1 MSIITRKLVVVGDT
15 GCGKTS
21 LLHAF
26 AQGSPAS
33 GELPTLLD
41 LHEVASPIPGSQS
54 QFALWDTSNRGE
66 YRKLRDISYRLC
78 DVLLICFSIDSPQSL
93 RNVQTQW
100 GPEAQR
106 FCGDKPAI
114 LIGCKKD
121 LRREQNPKA
130 SNKFLQLMTKLVG
143 REEDPRSDEKPTTSD
158 ALSQTATEQ
167 VTRKEATKV
176 CRQIGVSEYLECSAT
191 TLEGVQQVLEAAARA
206 VTHYKTG

>member
-21 LLHAF
+21 LLLAF
-26 AQGSPAS
+26 TQGSPAS
-33 GELPTLLD
+33 GEIPTLLD
-41 LHEVASPIPGSQS
+41 LHEVASPIPGSQT

-66 YRKLRDISYRLC
+66 YSKLREISYQLC
-78 DVLLICFSIDSPQSL
+78 DVLFICFSIDSPQSL

-100 GPEAQR
+100 APKAQH
-106 FCGDKPAI
+106 FCGDKPII

-130 SNKFLQLMTKLVG
+130 SNSFLQLMTKLVG
-143 REEDPRSDEKPTTSD
+143 REKDLRSDEKPKTSE
-158 ALSQTATEQ
+158 ALSQVATEQ
-167 VTRKEATKV
+167 VTRKQATKA
-176 CRQIGVSEYLECSAT
+176 CRQIGASQYLECSAM
-191 TLEGVQQVLEAAARA
+191 TLEGVQQVFEAATRA